1 MVVGGDYG
9 ISIAPH
15 GTYAKDLEY
24 FVEYF
29 DMRPLEAL
37 MRNELRG
44 LAFDPAGSVGTLTEG
59 VSPILSS

>member
-37 MRNELRG
+37 MCATNYGDSPL
-44 LAFDPAGSVGTLTEG
+44 TL
-59 VSPILSS
+59 LDQWAR